1 MAEPLD
7 PCTAGEIRRRS
18 RNFFEAEL
26 DRYRDVSPPSIQ
38 DDQQTRRLLQSLPAP
53 PDSKL
58 LDIGC
63 GTGIAASHLKRLFPQ
78 AAVCGLDLSPKV
90 IARARELDR
99 TGSIQFVVATES
111 ELPFSDSVFDSAV
124 CRFSLHHYPDP
135 AAHFR
140 EVRRILKKKG
150 IYLIVEVLPE
160 AGRFQAMLNDVFA
173 AAERESAGHVAYYS
187 LEDFR
192 DLLAPAKL
200 QLRSVQPIPLQL
212 KIGKYLDHCEEIR
225 KTPAS
230 FRKRISFEEGDDWF
244 SVRLPAAGLFAQAE

>member
-1 MAEPLD
+1 M
-7 PCTAGEIRRRS
+7 
-18 RNFFEAEL
+18 
-26 DRYRDVSPPSIQ
+26 
-38 DDQQTRRLLQSLPAP
+38 PAP

-58 LDIGC
+58 VDIGC
-63 GTGIAASHLKRLFPQ
+63 GTGIVASHMKRLFPQ
-78 AAVCGLDLSPKV
+78 AAVWGLDISPKV

-99 TGSIQFVVATES
+99 TGSIAFVVATES

-124 CRFSLHHYPDP
+124 CRFSLHHYPDL

-140 EVRRILKKKG
+140 EVRRILKRRG

-160 AGRFQAMLNDVFA
+160 AGEFQAMLNDVFA

-200 QLRSVQPIPLQL
+200 KLRSVQPIPLRL
-212 KIGKYLDHCEEIR
+212 KIGKYLNHCEEIR
-225 KTPAS
+225 KAPES
-230 FRKRISFEEGDDWF
+230 FQKRISFEEGDDWF
-244 SVRLPAAGLFAQAE
+244 SVQLPAAGLFAEAE

>member
-7 PCTAGEIRRRS
+7 PHAAGEIRERS
-18 RNFFEAEL
+18 RTFFEAEL

-38 DDQQTRRLLQSLPAP
+38 DDQQTRRLLQSLPVSP
-53 PDSKL
+53 GSKL
-58 LDIGC
+58 IDIGC

-78 AAVCGLDLSPKV
+78 AAVCGLDISCKV

-99 TGSIQFVVATES
+99 TGSIEFVVATES

-124 CRFSLHHYPDP
+124 CRFSLHHYPDL

-140 EVRRILKKKG
+140 EVRRILKRKG

-160 AGRFQAMLNDVFA
+160 AGRFQTMLNDVFA

-200 QLRSVQPIPLQL
+200 TLRSVQPIPLQL
-212 KIGKYLDHCEEIR
+212 KIGKYLNHCQEIR
-225 KTPAS
+225 KTPPS
-230 FRKRISFEEGDDWF
+230 FRNRISFEEGDDWF
-244 SVRLPAAGLFAQAE
+244 SVRLPAAGLFAEAD